1 MNETELSPPPASPP
15 AAQGSSWE
23 AFPGVGVG
31 PNNAPAVTAAATHPD
46 RGRLLDHEPED
57 ATPRV
62 HHAARRCGGRVAD
75 RGAGAEAGGSGWL
88 SVCRFARGELL
99 VSLQQRAERNGFR
112 RGRQR

>member
-62 HHAARRCGGRVAD
+62 HHAARRRGGGVAACGVGAAAGDASDWVPRSPIPRPIRAI
-75 RGAGAEAGGSGWL
+75 RGGVSPRAWRSGA
-88 SVCRFARGELL
+88 
-99 VSLQQRAERNGFR
+99 
-112 RGRQR
+112 